1 MRMLVCQTPVRL
13 SMGGGGTD
21 VAAYY
26 EKFGGFWTSAAIN
39 QFVYLTVNVRND
51 NNYVIKY
58 SNVSERVASIQEIQ
72 HQYFQ
77 TALKLLD
84 FDQWQHPLF
93 RTRGLEIN
101 IISDVQTKSGLGV
114 SGAMTVG
121 LLQILHTLRGEGSMS
136 MSHLA
141 EEAYQIEHDLV
152 GSTSTGK
159 QDQYIAAYGGITSFA
174 VDPSGQVTV
183 SPLQLSRHTISEL
196 EDNIVLFGTRLERKM
211 TAQEALAKVT
221 AQIPQDSLVTAGKSV
236 GKPSNQQENYLS
248 TIKDIGL
255 AQRDALLHEQPDKFG
270 QLLHDHWEVK
280 KQYSGAADPAIERAY
295 TMARQAGAFGGKVIG
310 ASTQGAYMMFYSPAG
325 KDKLRAIMNDL
336 GMVEIPWSFEFNGS
350 RIVHVH

>member
-26 EKFGGFWTSAAIN
+26 EKFGGFWTSATIN
-39 QFVYLTVNVRND
+39 QFVYVTVNVRND

-58 SNVSERVASIQEIQ
+58 SNVSERVSSIDEID
-72 HQYFQ
+72 HAFFREI
-77 TALKLLD
+77 LNLLD
-84 FDQWQHPLF
+84 FEHWKHPLF
-93 RTRGLEIN
+93 RTKGLEMN
-101 IISDVQTKSGLGV
+101 VISDVQSKSGLGV

-121 LLQILHTLRGEGSMS
+121 LLQMLHLLRGGRSMS
-136 MSHLA
+136 MKDLA
-141 EEAYQIEHDLV
+141 EEAYHVEHDLV

-159 QDQYIAAYGGITSFA
+159 QDQFIAAFGGITSFE
-174 VDPSGQVTV
+174 VTPQGEV
-183 SPLQLSRHTISEL
+183 HVLPLELHRHTISEL
-196 EDNIVLFGTRLERKM
+196 EDNIMLFGTRLERKL
-211 TAQEALAKVT
+211 TAQEVLAKVT
-221 AQIPQDSLVTAGKSV
+221 AQMDQRKST
-236 GKPSNQQENYLS
+236 NHQENYLS

-255 AQRDALLHEQPDKFG
+255 AQREALLQGKPDMFG

-295 TMARQAGAFGGKVIG
+295 NLARQAGAFGGKVIG

-325 KDKLRAIMNDL
+325 KDKLRAIMDDL